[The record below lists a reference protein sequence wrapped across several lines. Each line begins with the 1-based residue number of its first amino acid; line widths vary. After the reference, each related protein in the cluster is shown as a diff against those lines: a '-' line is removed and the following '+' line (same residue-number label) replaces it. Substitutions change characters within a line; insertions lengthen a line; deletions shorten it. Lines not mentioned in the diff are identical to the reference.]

1 VTDIYAAI
9 DQLVIREEFRVSLV
23 CDVLEVSRSGF
34 SAWRSRQESQRE
46 VRDQELTPII
56 QEIFWHHRRR
66 YGARRVAAE
75 LTRRDIACGVARVA
89 RLLKTQGLV
98 AHQPKSFQPKTTQG
112 RHRLGYSLNLLVGR
126 QAPGRINEV
135 WVGRQRQELTGR
147 QKGALWV

>member
-1 VTDIYAAI
+1 MTDIYAAI

-66 YGARRVAAE
+66 YGATA
-75 LTRRDIACGVARVA
+75 IAR
-89 RLLKTQGLV
+89 
-98 AHQPKSFQPKTTQG
+98 
-112 RHRLGYSLNLLVGR
+112 
-126 QAPGRINEV
+126 
-135 WVGRQRQELTGR
+135 W
-147 QKGALWV
+147 